1 MDQAQGSEV
10 KRHGSR
16 THSLVGKIKAPKK
29 VWDNV
34 VSALKQGGG
43 GTLGAQVKTSHF

>member
-34 VSALKQGGG
+34 VSALKQGGEA
-43 GTLGAQVKTSHF
+43 LWEPR